1 MMAYKG
7 RLPIE
12 LLLLDI
18 DKPMH
23 KLIHLFEAILI
34 HQNPNQ
40 IHDKYQS
47 KHSTITI

>member
-1 MMAYKG
+1 MK
-7 RLPIE
+7 LFHQ
-12 LLLLDI
+12 DI
-18 DKPMH
+18 DKSMH
-23 KLIHLFEAILI
+23 KLIHLFEALLI